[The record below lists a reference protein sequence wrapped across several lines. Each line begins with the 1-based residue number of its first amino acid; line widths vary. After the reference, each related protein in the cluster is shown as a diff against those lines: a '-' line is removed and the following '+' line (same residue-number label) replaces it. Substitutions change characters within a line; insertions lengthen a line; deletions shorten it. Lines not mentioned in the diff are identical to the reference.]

1 MQSYN
6 VRITCPPSDRGFAA
20 ASNLTEVN
28 DLKTVPY
35 PADSQQ
41 VHLASA
47 IGPAILAVCIGVFLV
62 YGAGFAH
69 PLTIH
74 DFAHDTR
81 HAIAFPCH

>member
-1 MQSYN
+1 MA
-6 VRITCPPSDRGFAA
+6 IH
-20 ASNLTEVN
+20 LIEVD
-28 DLKTVPY
+28 DLKTIPY
-35 PADSQQ
+35 PADSQR
-41 VHLASA
+41 VRRLSV